1 LSGLADRFRSSEVVD
16 KERTRHRAIPLIWS
30 IHFRCST
37 LSLWQ
42 FTGDMSKDMEFPTC
56 IIEIRELRPPYQLKK
71 KMPLS
76 CVIGT
81 ELRASSLAKAA
92 AL

>member
-1 LSGLADRFRSSEVVD
+1 
-16 KERTRHRAIPLIWS
+16 
-30 IHFRCST
+30 
-37 LSLWQ
+37 
-42 FTGDMSKDMEFPTC
+42 MSKDMEFPTC